1 MKICLVGP
9 GYKPIP
15 PTGWGAVE
23 SVVWDYYVNLKKKNI
38 DVTIINNKNL
48 KEVIYEINNNN
59 YTIVH
64 IMYDDHITMVPF
76 LKLDIKIFY
85 TSHYAY
91 ITQEGFETKQQHYF
105 RNIFLKAIENRERIN
120 INAISEE
127 IRKKYIQYGF
137 PENKINVIQ
146 NGARDD
152 VFEFK
157 EKGLKSDKSIYLAKI
172 EKRKRQYV
180 YQNING
186 IDFVGNYH
194 DSPFNKENSN
204 YLGEWDKDKLYKNLS
219 DYGNLILLSDGEA
232 DPLVVKE
239 ALLCGL
245 GVVISECS
253 AANLDEKDFITV
265 IPNTKL
271 NDIEY
276 VRREIIKNRL
286 ISIKNREVIRNYG
299 MEKFSWN
306 NIINKYISIINNN

>member
-1 MKICLVGP
+1 
-9 GYKPIP
+9 
-15 PTGWGAVE
+15 
-23 SVVWDYYVNLKKKNI
+23 
-38 DVTIINNKNL
+38 
-48 KEVIYEINNNN
+48 
-59 YTIVH
+59 
-64 IMYDDHITMVPF
+64 MYDDHITMVPF

-91 ITQEGFETKQQHYF
+91 ITQEGFENRQQHYF

-120 INAISEE
+120 INSISEE

-172 EKRKRQYV
+172 ENRKRQYV

-286 ISIKNREVIRNYG
+286 ISIKMREEIRKYG
-299 MEKFSWN
+299 MTKFSWN

>member
-23 SVVWDYYVNLKKKNI
+23 SVVWDYYINLKKKNI

-48 KEVIYEINNNN
+48 NQVIQEINSNN

-64 IMYDDHITMVPF
+64 IMYDDHVVIVPF

-91 ITQEGFETKQQHYF
+91 ITQDGFENNQQGYF
-105 RNIFLKAIENRERIN
+105 KNIFLKVIENRNRIH

-127 IRKKYIQYGF
+127 IKKKYIKHGF
-137 PENKINVIQ
+137 PENKINVVQ

-152 VFEFK
+152 VFDFK
-157 EKGLKSDKSIYLAKI
+157 ENPINTSKSIYLAKI
-172 EKRKRQYV
+172 ENRKRQYV

-186 IDFVGNYH
+186 IDFVGNFH
-194 DSPFNKENSN
+194 NSTFNTSNKN

-253 AANLDEKDFITV
+253 AANLDSKDFITI
-265 IPNTKL
+265 IPNNKL
-271 NDIEY
+271 DDIEY
-276 VRREIIKNRL
+276 VKKEIIKNRL
-286 ISIKNREVIRNYG
+286 TSIKNREVIRKYG

-306 NIINKYISIINNN
+306 NVINKYISIINS